1 MHQYPMAGE
10 RKRATRTKVGA
21 EDIRLL
27 GLEQVVEL
35 LGTTQNQV
43 RNMVNRGQLLKP
55 LKVPGLGLR
64 WRAAELLAWIK
75 NLGGETGTVTA

>member
-10 RKRATRTKVGA
+10 RKRATRTKAGA

-75 NLGGETGTVTA
+75 NLGETGTVTA